1 MLYTARGR
9 QPAEA
14 PPSHGRDLLHG
25 TMRARGQH
33 GRLRGGHAKP
43 GRAQLHCQDG
53 RLGLVHMTGI
63 QPIRRSG
70 GS

>member
-1 MLYTARGR
+1 
-9 QPAEA
+9 
-14 PPSHGRDLLHG
+14 
-25 TMRARGQH
+25 MRARGQH